1 VFSGLSALLTADK
14 FKSTLE
20 NLDLQKVHIRLPKF
34 TLKERFDLNQVLSQ
48 LGISTAFTSKANFS
62 GIDGKLDLYLS
73 KVLHEAY
80 FALDESGIV
89 AAAATAASI
98 NTKSAGGVPK
108 EFIVDHP
115 FIFALVD
122 LQTKIPLFL
131 GELITP
137 P

>member
-1 VFSGLSALLTADK
+1 M
-14 FKSTLE
+14 
-20 NLDLQKVHIRLPKF
+20 DLF
-34 TLKERFDLNQVLSQ
+34 
-48 LGISTAFTSKANFS
+48 
-62 GIDGKLDLYLS
+62 LS

-89 AAAATAASI
+89 AAAATGAAM
-98 NTKSAGGVPK
+98 NVKSTAGSPK
-108 EFIVDHP
+108 EFIADHP

-131 GELITP
+131 GEFTTP